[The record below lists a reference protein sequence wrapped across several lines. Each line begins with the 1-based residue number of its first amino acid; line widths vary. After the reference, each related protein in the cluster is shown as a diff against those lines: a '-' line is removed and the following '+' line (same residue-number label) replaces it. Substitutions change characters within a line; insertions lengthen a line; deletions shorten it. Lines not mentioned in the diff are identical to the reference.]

1 MEKIKMWL
9 KEQSQKP
16 RFFAKVLALVLI
28 IIALLIP
35 KNQDNSGKQDGSA
48 SSTYTQQ
55 GASDEDEEE
64 DAAKYEFHIGTSNL
78 IALAGG
84 IIALAIVKNK
94 EKSFLNKHNKK

>member
-16 RFFAKVLALVLI
+16 RFFAKILALVLI

-35 KNQDNSGKQDGSA
+35 KNQDNSEKQDGSA
-48 SSTYTQQ
+48 SSSYTQQ
-55 GASDEDEEE
+55 SASDEDEEE
-64 DAAKYEFHIGTSNL
+64 DTAKYEFHIGTSNL

-84 IIALAIVKNK
+84 VIALAVVKNK
-94 EKSFLNKHNKK
+94 EKHFLNNHDKK